1 VGQQAGVA
9 GVRGR
14 GGGGWQSP
22 AEGWKGFVGEG
33 SGGRGGGKGGGWG
46 GGGGGGGGRVAE
58 PQPPEGP
65 GLSKPQGKG
74 QTPRLSREAKG
85 IIRPSNPQG
94 NSDRAPWAA
103 EAPPKGGKGLWVR
116 GRGGGGVRRGC
127 HSAVAELPLATD
139 GDFFSRSQMQ
149 GLRFSR

>member
-1 VGQQAGVA
+1 
-9 GVRGR
+9 
-14 GGGGWQSP
+14 
-22 AEGWKGFVGEG
+22 
-33 SGGRGGGKGGGWG
+33 
-46 GGGGGGGGRVAE
+46 VAE

-139 GDFFSRSQMQ
+139 GDFFLDRKCKGFASRDN
-149 GLRFSR
+149 GPLRGASYTRTPKPARMRNFFKTLVSNVAGAFVFEQIDFTAPQKSSSL